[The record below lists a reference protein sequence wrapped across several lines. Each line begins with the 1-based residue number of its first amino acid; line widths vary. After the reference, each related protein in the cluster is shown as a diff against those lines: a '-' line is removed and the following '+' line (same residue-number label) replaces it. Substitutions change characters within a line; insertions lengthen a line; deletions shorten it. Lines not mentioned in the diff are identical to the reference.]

1 MFRSLVIA
9 GAALVSV
16 SAFAAD
22 LGYKK
27 PAPVAA
33 TSAMCKEKSALP
45 ADAFGFATGSDVMD
59 LGAWAG
65 ATDNSYSAGGRSNKF
80 YSFTSV
86 AQVSGSFFPCFEVGP
101 YLYYNIGANKA
112 VGGFN
117 DKFTAVGGGVEMKY
131 KVLGRAT
138 HGVGMTLA
146 VSPNYGAYNGFGF
159 FGGHDGVFGNSYRLL
174 VDAELIK
181 GKLFGA
187 LNIELYQLA
196 YANTLPG
203 FRNLS
208 QFNVRGA
215 LTTPITDS
223 LYVGAEASVQIS
235 KEGMWAN
242 GNFRASAVYVG
253 PTFLWAI
260 NDKWSLNGT
269 FQTQIAG
276 TDKSRVAFGRSGK
289 LGTQW
294 MPVNTARLKLAYTF

>member
-33 TSAMCKEKSALP
+33 TSAMCKEKKALP

-65 ATDNSYSAGGRSNKF
+65 AVDNTYVAGGRGGKA
-80 YSFTSV
+80 YGYTGV
-86 AQVSGSFFPCFEVGP
+86 AQVSTSFFPCLEVGP
-101 YLYYNIGANKA
+101 YLYYSLAGFKPFGGAETKGT
-112 VGGFN
+112 VL
-117 DKFTAVGGGVEMKY
+117 GGGVEMKY
-131 KVLGRAT
+131 KVFGRAT

-146 VSPNYGAYNGFGF
+146 VSPNFGAYNGFTIY
-159 FGGHDGVFGNSYRLL
+159 GGHSSVFSNSYRML
-174 VDAELIK
+174 VDAELVK
-181 GKLFGA
+181 DKLYGA
-187 LNIELYQLA
+187 LNIELFQSA
-196 YANTLPG
+196 YDNTRPG

-215 LTTPITDS
+215 LTYAATDA
-223 LYVGAEASVQIS
+223 LFVGAEANVQIA
-235 KEGMWAN
+235 KTGMWAD
-242 GNFRASAVYVG
+242 GRFRASAAYVG

-260 NDKWSLNGT
+260 NDKWTLNGT
-269 FQTQIAG
+269 FRTQIAG
-276 TDKSRVAFGRSGK
+276 TDKTGPGRK
-289 LGTQW
+289 LGTAVF
-294 MPVNTARLKLAYTF
+294 PVNQARLKLAYTF